1 MSDIS
6 SETRFLHAIEMGLG
20 AWQWGDRMVWQYG
33 HGYGEEE
40 VHDAFEV
47 AVNEGIRFIDTA
59 EMYGNGL
66 SERLLGRFIKETDR
80 PVLIATKIVPWPWR
94 FTKASVINALKAS
107 LARLEVESV
116 DLYQVHFPL
125 PLVNMDMLMS
135 ALAECVKS
143 GLTRTVGV
151 SNFGQTR
158 MVAAYS
164 SLARHGVPLASNQV
178 PYSLLNR
185 KYEKDGTL
193 ARCNELGIRMI
204 AYSPIEKG
212 LLAGKYSVQ
221 NPPPGAR
228 ARSYVKIL
236 PKLEP
241 LLKLMTLIGQDHGG
255 KSNAQVALN
264 WAICKGTLVIPGAKN
279 AAQAQENA
287 GALGWKLTDEEVARL
302 DKASEQ
308 VLEP

>member
-1 MSDIS
+1 MSNVS

-135 ALAECVKS
+135 ALAEGVKS
-143 GLTRTVGV
+143 GLTRTVG
-151 SNFGQTR
+151 
-158 MVAAYS
+158 
-164 SLARHGVPLASNQV
+164 
-178 PYSLLNR
+178 
-185 KYEKDGTL
+185 
-193 ARCNELGIRMI
+193 
-204 AYSPIEKG
+204 
-212 LLAGKYSVQ
+212 
-221 NPPPGAR
+221 
-228 ARSYVKIL
+228 
-236 PKLEP
+236 
-241 LLKLMTLIGQDHGG
+241 
-255 KSNAQVALN
+255 
-264 WAICKGTLVIPGAKN
+264 
-279 AAQAQENA
+279 
-287 GALGWKLTDEEVARL
+287 
-302 DKASEQ
+302 
-308 VLEP
+308 